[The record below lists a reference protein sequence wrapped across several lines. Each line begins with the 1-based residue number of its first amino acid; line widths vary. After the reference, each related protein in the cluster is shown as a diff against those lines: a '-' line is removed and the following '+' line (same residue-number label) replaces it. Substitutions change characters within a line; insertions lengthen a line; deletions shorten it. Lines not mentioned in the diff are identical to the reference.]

1 MGTAPA
7 LGARLSKTG
16 PCSFLC
22 EVSVRLV
29 GAALPFCPAA
39 SDDGCE
45 MKCRF
50 LYGLPG
56 PPCPAALTAVRTLI
70 QSSVLLASAV
80 AQGEGSPEGRPQGS
94 NKSGHARSKVRPC
107 VATCCKHAA
116 AGSASTCRS
125 EQEWCRNQ

>member
-1 MGTAPA
+1 
-7 LGARLSKTG
+7 
-16 PCSFLC
+16 
-22 EVSVRLV
+22 
-29 GAALPFCPAA
+29 
-39 SDDGCE
+39 

-80 AQGEGSPEGRPQGS
+80 AQGASSAEPRPQGS
-94 NKSGHARSKVRPC
+94 SKAGPQRSKVRLC

-116 AGSASTCRS
+116 AGSAPSVGAACAGCLYATG
-125 EQEWCRNQ
+125 